1 VRIIKYPHPTLR
13 HKSKPLRLVDAELR
27 KTIGEMLDVMYRDR
41 GIGLAANQVDL
52 PYRLFVMNPQ
62 GDPAA
67 KDQEYV
73 FINPVILKRSGSA
86 EVEEGCLSFPD
97 IYAPVRRSE
106 KIVLSAY
113 DLTGNEVS
121 CELTGLPAQAA
132 QHEADHLDGV
142 LFVDRLSLSARLSVK
157 QALADL
163 EHEFQSER
171 DRGLIPADDQ
181 IITRLAEL
189 EAARA

>member
-1 VRIIKYPHPTLR
+1 MRIVKYPHPTLR
-13 HKSKPLRLVDAELR
+13 HQSKPLRRVDAELKR
-27 KTIGEMLDVMYRDR
+27 IVGQMLDLMYQRK

-67 KDQEYV
+67 KDLEYV
-73 FINPVILKRSGSA
+73 FINPVIVKRTGTA
-86 EVEEGCLSFPD
+86 EEEEGCLSFPE
-97 IYAPVRRSE
+97 IFAPVKRSE

-113 DLTGNEVS
+113 NLAGEEVGYQLS
-121 CELTGLPAQAA
+121 DLPARAA

-142 LFVDRLSLSARLSVK
+142 LFIDLLRTPARLSVK

-163 EHEFQSER
+163 EREFQGSR
-171 DRGLIPADDQ
+171 DRGLIPDDSQ
-181 IITRLAEL
+181 ITARLAEL
-189 EAARA
+189 EELRT